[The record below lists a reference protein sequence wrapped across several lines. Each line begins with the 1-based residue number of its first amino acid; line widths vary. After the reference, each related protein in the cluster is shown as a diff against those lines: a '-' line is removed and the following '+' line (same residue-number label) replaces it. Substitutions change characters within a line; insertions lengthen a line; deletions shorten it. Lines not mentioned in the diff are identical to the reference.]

1 MGAAVALNDDVG
13 MPVDYYFHGWIGF
26 KLFGPFAKDVFNPI
40 LLLTKD
46 CVFDNGMKESAGRAS
61 LS

>member
-1 MGAAVALNDDVG
+1 

>member
-1 MGAAVALNDDVG
+1 MAGLDSNCLDHLLENDD
-13 MPVDYYFHGWIGF
+13 
-26 KLFGPFAKDVFNPI
+26 FNPI